1 MLDDERPIHDGFA
14 ECQLGVHDEATFE
27 RGLAN
32 PHGDAGRGSVAEV
45 KRAVAGIVHGEIA
58 SAHDPRQHQLQG
70 KKHDEGGTSLIAP
83 LKPMP
88 SAAAP

>member
-1 MLDDERPIHDGFA
+1 MLDDEHTIHDGFA

-45 KRAVAGIVHGEIA
+45 KRAVAGMRGW
-58 SAHDPRQHQLQG
+58 
-70 KKHDEGGTSLIAP
+70 
-83 LKPMP
+83 
-88 SAAAP
+88 